1 MDKLSL
7 KSYGWKCVLGLE
19 VLYAICLGYGAV
31 LSESAKQLHGALFA
45 VLIPGFNW
53 GIGSIAWGAVYLFV
67 LAWIFAWYYVW
78 MHNSS
83 MIRK

>member
-19 VLYAICLGYGAV
+19 VLYVICLGYGAV
-31 LSESAKQLHGALFA
+31 LSESAKQLHSALFG

-53 GIGSIAWGAVYLFV
+53 GIGSIVWGAVYLFV

-83 MIRK
+83 IIRK